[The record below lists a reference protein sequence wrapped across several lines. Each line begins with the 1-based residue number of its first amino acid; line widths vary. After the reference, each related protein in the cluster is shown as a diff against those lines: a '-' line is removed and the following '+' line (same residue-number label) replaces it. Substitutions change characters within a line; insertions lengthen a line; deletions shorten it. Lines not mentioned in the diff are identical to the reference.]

1 MSAEQL
7 IPFVAFLT
15 GCMGLAVLV
24 RRGSRYGAA
33 AALLVVG
40 SWGYAF
46 VELMMH
52 ITSDQMHYSS
62 NGREYFRLAAWL
74 AMSAMLVRLAWKRSG

>member
-1 MSAEQL
+1 MSADQL
-7 IPFVAFLT
+7 IPFVAFFT
-15 GCMGLAVLV
+15 GCAGLAVLV

-52 ITSDQMHYSS
+52 ITSAEMNYSS

-74 AMSAMLVRLAWKRSG
+74 AMSSMLVRLAWKRTG